1 MNCGLVSPKSM
12 PYSVACIHDN
22 KVPPKIDNNWMPEI
36 LIGHPDLFF
45 GSLRSAIINPPEINI
60 TGRIMKSKYGFSTD
74 DDDGSK
80 QNMHSVET
88 SGPNPVAGCNQINAA
103 KVINTIALPGEAR
116 P

>member
-45 GSLRSAIINPPEINI
+45 GSLRSAIIRPPEIII
-60 TGRIMKSKYGFSTD
+60 TGKIKKSKYGFSTVVELD
-74 DDDGSK
+74 VKASK
-80 QNMHSVET
+80 TH
-88 SGPNPVAGCNQINAA
+88 
-103 KVINTIALPGEAR
+103 R
-116 P
+116 